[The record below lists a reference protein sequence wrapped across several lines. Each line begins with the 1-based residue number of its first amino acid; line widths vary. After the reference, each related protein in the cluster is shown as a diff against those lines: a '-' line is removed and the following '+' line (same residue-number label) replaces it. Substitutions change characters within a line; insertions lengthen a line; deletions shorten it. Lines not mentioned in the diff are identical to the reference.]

1 MTEQT
6 TPTAP
11 TTPAPER
18 RDSTS
23 DLGRAANQA
32 NAVMGIYG
40 ISGTGKSNLAD
51 TAAEYCYETYGKLT
65 LCYVADLGGF
75 GTKRLTLIR
84 HGIMRVY
91 DPRNHVNPFETMELI
106 AQGAFPL
113 TLTDPERGYAE
124 PDVPLILP
132 RRFVYEMRCPSGHA
146 VGRFESQAVMNA
158 KAAAGL
164 LPCPTCG
171 LVTTLANAQGVDR
184 VVVRHRM
191 FKDVGLRIYDSGT
204 ALNEWAMS
212 DLQDQSARG
221 TLPSGSGGGSLL
233 GAADALVSGQFKF
246 GSSSVSQYG
255 FVQNRT
261 YGWLSHIKK
270 IPDQVLPA
278 IMTFHV
284 EQSKGDESTGGDM
297 LYGPKIAGNART
309 GAMGGWLGNLIHT
322 TIEPFAPDDPR
333 LVYRMWLRN
342 HIDPRDPRKIPY
354 IAKQRGLP
362 TMPDYL
368 EDKPGEPAWTGFSL
382 KVFFTLMRE
391 QLAAAEKAAAEQYPQ
406 APGMWAGDVV
416 AGDAD
421 EAVSQQTLGGGGGVG
436 ASSAPRAAT
445 GGGGGVS
452 LPVGASSGRVRRAGG
467 PVAGSP
473 APAPPPAPGP
483 APSTGVGAVVAAPP
497 AVAVAVVAA
506 AAAGLAAP
514 PAPALPPAPSAQSSQ
529 PSRSPLRRVARP
541 PV

>member
-1 MTEQT
+1 MTDQ
-6 TPTAP
+6 A
-11 TTPAPER
+11 TPAIAPEL
-18 RDSTS
+18 RDANS
-23 DLGRAANQA
+23 DTGRAANQA

-65 LCYVADLGGF
+65 MCYVADLGGF

-106 AQGAFPL
+106 SLGAFPL
-113 TLTDPERGYAE
+113 TLVDPERGYAE

-132 RRFVYEMRCPSGHA
+132 RRFVYEMICPSGHS
-146 VGRFESQAVMNA
+146 VGRFESQAMMNA
-158 KAAAGL
+158 KAAAGVL
-164 LPCPTCG
+164 TCPTCN
-171 LVTTLANAQGVDR
+171 LVTNLANAQRVDR
-184 VVVRHRM
+184 LVVRHRM
-191 FKDVGLRIYDSGT
+191 FRDVGLRIYDSGT
-204 ALNEWAMS
+204 ALNEWAMA
-212 DLQDQSARG
+212 DLQEQSARG

-261 YGWLSHIKK
+261 YGWLSNIKK

-309 GAMGGWLGNLIHT
+309 GAMGGWLGNLVHT
-322 TIEPFAPDDPR
+322 TIEPFAVDDPR
-333 LVYRMWLRN
+333 LVYRLWMRN

-382 KVFFTLMRE
+382 KVFFKLMRE
-391 QLAAAEKAAAEQYPQ
+391 QLAAAEKDAAERYPQ
-406 APGMWAGDVV
+406 APGMWAGDAL
-416 AGDAD
+416 AGEAD
-421 EAVSQQTLGGGGGVG
+421 EAVGQSTLGKGVG
-436 ASSAPRAAT
+436 GPPSGVAGTSTGVVSS
-445 GGGGGVS
+445 
-452 LPVGASSGRVRRAGG
+452 PVGASSGRLRRAGG
-467 PVAGSP
+467 PAAGGLGAPTPPPASEPGPSAAGAAAVVAAVAAPATVP
-473 APAPPPAPGP
+473 APAPAPAAPA
-483 APSTGVGAVVAAPP
+483 APSVHP
-497 AVAVAVVAA
+497 AT
-506 AAAGLAAP
+506 
-514 PAPALPPAPSAQSSQ
+514 LPPIATRA
-529 PSRSPLRRVARP
+529 PLRRVARP